1 IVPRATGYSTDE
13 EDSKMPRYAY
23 SCGTCGAEFAAERSL
38 PKSAETAPRTVCS
51 EPADRVI
58 TPPRFLFKAD
68 PRDSRPYWHN
78 HDGYGHS
85 HPPRRGRHRTPEED
99 H

>member
-1 IVPRATGYSTDE
+1 
-13 EDSKMPRYAY
+13 MPRYAY
-23 SCGTCGAEFAAERSL
+23 ACHQCEAEFDLERPMTDAGLSV
-38 PKSAETAPRTVCS
+38 PCPVCGQASTRIYTA
-51 EPADRVI
+51 
-58 TPPRFLFKAD
+58 PRFLFKAD
-68 PRDSRPYWHN
+68 PRDNRPYWHA

>member
-1 IVPRATGYSTDE
+1 
-13 EDSKMPRYAY
+13 MPRYAY
-23 SCGTCGAEFAAERSL
+23 ACTHCHAEFDLERPMSESGL
-38 PKSAETAPRTVCS
+38 PASCPVCGHESSRIYTA
-51 EPADRVI
+51 
-58 TPPRFLFKAD
+58 PRFLFKAD
-68 PRDSRPYWHN
+68 PRDNRPYWHA

>member
-1 IVPRATGYSTDE
+1 
-13 EDSKMPRYAY
+13 MPRYAY
-23 SCGTCGAEFAAERSL
+23 ACQQCEAEFDLERPMSDAGL
-38 PKSAETAPRTVCS
+38 PASCPVCGEASTRVFSA
-51 EPADRVI
+51 
-58 TPPRFLFKAD
+58 PRFLFKAD
-68 PRDSRPYWHN
+68 PRDNRPYWHA

>member
-1 IVPRATGYSTDE
+1 
-13 EDSKMPRYAY
+13 MPRYAY
-23 SCGTCGAEFAAERSL
+23 ECQHCGAEFDQERPLAQSALPAAC
-38 PKSAETAPRTVCS
+38 PVCG

-58 TPPRFLFKAD
+58 TAPRFLFKAD
-68 PRDSRPYWHN
+68 PRDNRPHWHN
-78 HDGYGHS
+78 HDGYAHS